1 MHINLAYL
9 KTRQKKTRQNELLLV
24 NKYTCL
30 HICLP
35 GSATTNISVSSHSRE
50 AEKEQISANTEG
62 TWLLLEKQLLHDI
75 EMEMK
80 AAVRQMYFILGL
92 RS

>member
-24 NKYTCL
+24 TCL

-62 TWLLLEKQLLHDI
+62 TWLLLDKQLLHDI

-80 AAVRQMYFILGL
+80 AAVRQKYFILGL